1 MKTYESS
8 DVLYILTISGD
19 LADYYDGINS
29 YGERANHPLWDEL
42 DDETKRLIV
51 HSVRKALDGFMEVWP
66 LPWLLG
72 QVHRYI
78 AFDAGIN
85 R

>member
-1 MKTYESS
+1 MKTYESG

-19 LADYYDGINS
+19 LADYYDGIDTLP
-29 YGERANHPLWDEL
+29 RMWDEL

-51 HSVRKALDGFMEVWP
+51 HSVRKALDGFMEDRW
-66 LPWLLG
+66 
-72 QVHRYI
+72 I